1 MNTAPPLFHEGRT
14 PHHSTRMIHPPTPT
28 DRSADPHTP
37 RASDSKLS
45 GRCVAVLL
53 GALVATTGQ
62 ADDVHLTNGAVF
74 EDVSTEVTET
84 HVVIEMPIGRLRLPN
99 EQVARIVEG
108 DSPIATF
115 QRRSN
120 ELLSDPSSG
129 AADFLE
135 LARWSIRQGLNGQA
149 RQAALIAARFAPE
162 LDGLSELLSGLGYE
176 HVDGIGWLPYA
187 EAQRSRGLV
196 LFDGE
201 WLTRREREQRIARD
215 HREETRRARA
225 PGAEPSD
232 RELARDSIELARR
245 TVEAVDRAAQQ
256 SSERAV
262 EADRRAVRAG
272 FQTHGPR
279 FGARQNNVYGGVVLP
294 VRGVDPEAA
303 AAYQERLSR
312 DLKSLATRAPGSLI
326 PVQQHR
332 PPD

>member
-1 MNTAPPLFHEGRT
+1 MPCSLLPTNSSAEPRLRRISASKPFGRW
-14 PHHSTRMIHPPTPT
+14 
-28 DRSADPHTP
+28 
-37 RASDSKLS
+37 L
-45 GRCVAVLL
+45 AVLL
-53 GALVATTGQ
+53 GGLLAAVGH

-129 AADFLE
+129 AEDFLE

-149 RQAALIAARFAPE
+149 RQAALIAARFAPD
-162 LDGLSELLSGLGYE
+162 LDGLPELLSGLGYE

-196 LFDGE
+196 LFEGE
-201 WLTRREREQRIARD
+201 WLSRRQREQRIASE

-225 PGAEPSD
+225 PRDEPSD

-245 TVEAVDRAAQQ
+245 AVETVDRAQQ
-256 SSERAV
+256 SSRQQSERA
-262 EADRRAVRAG
+262 ADDRRAVRVG

-279 FGARQNNVYGGVVLP
+279 FGTRQNNVYGGVVLP